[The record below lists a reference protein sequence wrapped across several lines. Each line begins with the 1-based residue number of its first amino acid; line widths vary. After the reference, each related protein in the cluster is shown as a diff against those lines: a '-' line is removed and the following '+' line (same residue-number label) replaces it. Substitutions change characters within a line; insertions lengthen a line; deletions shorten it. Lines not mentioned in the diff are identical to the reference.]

1 MNKDKIIIIDF
12 GGQYNQLIAR
22 RVRELGRY
30 CEIYPYTITV
40 DKIKALNPT
49 GIILTGGPNSVYGEN
64 APTLD
69 TQIFDSGIPILG
81 ICYGAQLLAL
91 HFGGKVSKADIREYG
106 VTEISLSKECVLFN
120 NIEEKQKCLMS
131 HTDFISELPD
141 NFKLVGKTKNCPTAA
156 FENKEKRIYGVQ
168 FHPEVEH
175 TTFGMKMLE
184 NYVLKVC
191 SMEQNWTMSSFIA
204 DKVSMIREK
213 VGDKKVLCALS
224 GGVDSAVAAVL
235 VHKAVGDKLTCI
247 FIDHGLLRK
256 GEGDQV
262 EKVFKNEFNINLI
275 RVNAEER
282 FLSKLSKV
290 SEPERKR
297 KIIGEEFIRVFEE
310 ESKKL
315 GKIDYLVQGTIYPD
329 VVESGTNTS
338 AKIKSHHNVG
348 GLPEDIDFE
357 IIEPLRE
364 LFKDE
369 VRRVGKELGL
379 PDDVVMRQPFPGPGL
394 AIRVLGEIT
403 REKLA
408 IVREADAIFRE
419 EIANAKL
426 DRVIWQYFACLPN
439 IYSVGVMGDER
450 TYCHTIALRA
460 VTSSD
465 GMTSDWAKIPFE
477 VLDKVSK
484 RIVNE
489 VKGANR
495 VVYDITSK
503 PPATIEWE

>member
-131 HTDFISELPD
+131 HTDYISELPD

-290 SEPERKR
+290 SEPRKKEKDNR
-297 KIIGEEFIRVFEE
+297 RR
-310 ESKKL
+310 
-315 GKIDYLVQGTIYPD
+315 IY
-329 VVESGTNTS
+329 
-338 AKIKSHHNVG
+338 
-348 GLPEDIDFE
+348 
-357 IIEPLRE
+357 
-364 LFKDE
+364 
-369 VRRVGKELGL
+369 
-379 PDDVVMRQPFPGPGL
+379 
-394 AIRVLGEIT
+394 
-403 REKLA
+403 
-408 IVREADAIFRE
+408 
-419 EIANAKL
+419 
-426 DRVIWQYFACLPN
+426 
-439 IYSVGVMGDER
+439 
-450 TYCHTIALRA
+450 
-460 VTSSD
+460 
-465 GMTSDWAKIPFE
+465 
-477 VLDKVSK
+477 
-484 RIVNE
+484 
-489 VKGANR
+489 KGF
-495 VVYDITSK
+495 
-503 PPATIEWE
+503 